1 VQWNIVLLVLLGA
14 ALHASWN
21 ALIKSESDHSLNTA
35 LIVAGSAL
43 IGVFVV
49 PFVPLPLPASW
60 PYLVV
65 SVLIHILYFTL
76 LVLAYQKGE
85 LSLIYPLM
93 RGIPPVFTAIAAY
106 LLLNESFSYKGWLGV
121 LLVSGGALSLT
132 ADARLS
138 KEFRITP
145 LLFALANAGVIVIYT
160 IVDGT
165 GARLSGNAFSYT
177 GWMLTATAC
186 SFLLFLLAFQGRR
199 IAVRIARQWR
209 KSVIG
214 GACTFASYGIAL
226 WAMTH
231 APIALVAA
239 LRETSI
245 LFGVAFAVLTLKERV
260 TRLRLLSIA
269 LIVAGVVAI
278 KLS

>member
-1 VQWNIVLLVLLGA
+1 MQWHIVLLVLLGA
-14 ALHASWN
+14 AFHAAWN
-21 ALIKSESDHSLNTA
+21 ALIKSESDHFLSTA

-43 IGVFVV
+43 IGVLIV
-49 PFVPLPLPASW
+49 PFAPLPLPASW
-60 PYLVV
+60 PYLAA

-76 LVLAYQKGE
+76 LVLAYQKAD
-85 LSLIYPLM
+85 LSLVYPLM
-93 RGIPPVFTAIAAY
+93 RGIPPVFTAIAAFM
-106 LLLNESFSYKGWLGV
+106 LLNESFSYKGWLGV

-132 ADARLS
+132 ADARVS
-138 KEFRITP
+138 KGFQIAP

-160 IVDGT
+160 IVDGM

-177 GWMLTATAC
+177 GWMLTGTAG
-186 SFLLFLLAFQGRR
+186 SFFLLLLVFQGRR
-199 IAVRIARQWR
+199 IVVRIAGQWR
-209 KSVIG
+209 KSLIG

-245 LFGVAFAVLTLKERV
+245 LFGAAFAVLTLKERV
-260 TRLRLLSIA
+260 TRLRFLAITLIA
-269 LIVAGVVAI
+269 AGVVAI